1 VSAKKEAANLVTLPE
16 PAESTSGRQHAWNAI
31 PIKFLSAVDEH
42 GNRQFPDG
50 NARTLR
56 TCSQCDMVK
65 VTVHP
70 PHGNAWREWR
80 TKDGKVWVGELTPPC
95 LTEEKTN
102 A

>member
-1 VSAKKEAANLVTLPE
+1 MTE
-16 PAESTSGRQHAWNAI
+16 PATVHTMPMREPPPRRHEWNKL
-31 PIKFLSAVDEH
+31 PISYLGAFDER

-56 TCSQCDMVK
+56 FCSECGMVK

-70 PHGNAWREWR
+70 IRGLAWREWR

-95 LTEEKTN
+95 LEEVT
-102 A
+102 

>member
-1 VSAKKEAANLVTLPE
+1 MSAKKEAANLVTLPE
-16 PAESTSGRQHAWNAI
+16 PAESTSGRQHTWNVI
-31 PIKFLSAVDEH
+31 PVARLDGTE
-42 GNRQFPDG
+42 FPDG

-56 TCSQCDMVK
+56 SCSICGMVK
-65 VTVHP
+65 VTVH
-70 PHGNAWREWR
+70 GRGDRTAWREWR